1 MLFPAQEVLE
11 SVQKRLFWQ
20 YVKIQLSSIPSFQE
34 EAKLLGAFLGQ
45 SSRQTHSV
53 EAPKAKLCMR
63 CWVRWSCLHLYPAG
77 HHGFN

>member
-34 EAKLLGAFLGQ
+34 EAKLLGAFFG
-45 SSRQTHSV
+45 S
-53 EAPKAKLCMR
+53 KLQADALCG
-63 CWVRWSCLHLYPAG
+63 ST
-77 HHGFN
+77 